1 VSDAI
6 GRERRERNPPRNQTR
21 RTGGVQTMPDD
32 RTLNELRAEFSQ
44 SPFLAMPIAGTVAWT
59 AAGVLG
65 ALLPEKPA
73 SYALFFCMGS
83 IFPLGLLLAR
93 WTGEDLLGSKTQN
106 DLDRLFGLNV
116 LMANLVWAIAIPLW
130 MIHPSSL
137 PLSAGV
143 LAGLMWIPFS
153 WMLQHWV
160 GLFHGI
166 ARTVLVA
173 AAWFL
178 FPAQR
183 FVLIPA
189 VIVLIYG
196 ISIVALVTR
205 PQPAPSRSAAS

>member
-1 VSDAI
+1 
-6 GRERRERNPPRNQTR
+6 
-21 RTGGVQTMPDD
+21 MPDD